1 MVAGQPIPLKPE
13 EPIHVQSEQAAL
25 HAVSSAYAN
34 DMQSCFVV
42 LTPAC

>member
-1 MVAGQPIPLKPE
+1 MVAGHPNPSKPE
-13 EPIHVQSEQAAL
+13 VPIHVQPEQADL